1 MALVLDQTYY
11 KKGFKRL
18 VGCDEAGRGPLAGP
32 VVACCVMLPHSFSHP
47 LINDSKQLTERQR
60 ELLYPL
66 IMQEALAYSI
76 TVIDAPTI
84 DQINILEASRLA
96 MKQSC
101 EKLTIPYDVVITD
114 AMAFELPNVPVFP
127 HIKGDSL
134 SLTIAAASIL
144 AKVTRDRLMIA
155 LDQTYPGYGFAQHKG
170 YPTASHRRVLETLP
184 PIKGVHR
191 FTFGPVKDVLK

>member
-11 KKGFKRL
+11 DKGFKRL

-32 VVACCVMLPHSFSHP
+32 VVASCVILPASFSHP
-47 LINDSKQLTERQR
+47 LINDSKQLTEKQR
-60 ELLYPL
+60 ELLYP
-66 IMQEALAYSI
+66 IIIQEALAYSI

-84 DQINILEASRLA
+84 DRINILEASRLA
-96 MKQSC
+96 MKQCC
-101 EKLTIPYDVVITD
+101 EKITLPYDAVITD
-114 AMAFELPNVPVFP
+114 AMPFQLANAPVFP

-144 AKVTRDRLMIA
+144 AKVTRDRLMES

-170 YPTASHRRVLETLP
+170 YPTASHRRILETLP

-191 FTFGPVKDVLK
+191 FTLSLIHI